1 MALMSCLNSADRT
14 ELISWGKKCATNSF
28 HRTFYAGGDL
38 FFCHAAGNMS
48 HHWTAGLLFV
58 HIAAKWRQEKL
69 ISDASIGNTNCFGEA
84 ALPLPAGNL
93 RNGGAVDATEMETHH
108 KILILDDDADWLDLC
123 RELLAPLP
131 SKPEIRTISSGARAL
146 ALLESEPF
154 RLLICDLKMPRMDG
168 LQVLAIV
175 RRRFPQLRTVV
186 LSGLE
191 DEEFRSRAYALG
203 VDLFWL
209 KPDMQQNT
217 QMFLDCL
224 ESLLGREVDGGF
236 RGIQSKS
243 LMDIIQ
249 MECLSR
255 SSTVLRISR
264 GPLTAKMWIQDG
276 EVIDA
281 ETEGTRGEAAVRR
294 ILAWKSGPLKVC
306 REPDRERTIS
316 KSINSLLLESAQTID
331 ESSNVTEPESM
342 EQDVHRKTVWKLGL
356 LMREGAEFVVSV
368 PLDGQGAPEALGTQS
383 TAQLAGWTNQVAE
396 VIKRLGERIEAGPL
410 SHVAAKGL
418 DRQLLIF
425 PSERKSVLVGWPPG
439 AAAGEILEKSKRLVA
454 SWDS

>member
-1 MALMSCLNSADRT
+1 
-14 ELISWGKKCATNSF
+14 
-28 HRTFYAGGDL
+28 
-38 FFCHAAGNMS
+38 MS
-48 HHWTAGLLFV
+48 HHWTTGLLFV
-58 HIAAKWRQEKL
+58 QIVAKWRQEKL
-69 ISDASIGNTNCFGEA
+69 ISTVPIGNTDCFGETM
-84 ALPLPAGNL
+84 LPLQAEICGTVA
-93 RNGGAVDATEMETHH
+93 AVDATEMETHH

-123 RELLAPLP
+123 RELLVPLP
-131 SKPEIRTISSGARAL
+131 SKPEIRTVSSGARAL

-154 RLLICDLKMPRMDG
+154 RLLVCDLKMPRMDG

-175 RRRFPQLRTVV
+175 RRRFPGLRTVV

-209 KPDMQQNT
+209 KADMQQNT

-281 ETEGTRGEAAVRR
+281 ETEGTRGETAVRR
-294 ILAWKSGPLKVC
+294 ILAWKSGTFESLPA
-306 REPDRERTIS
+306 EPSRERTII
-316 KSINSLLLESAQTID
+316 KPINALLLESAQTID
-331 ESSNVTEPESM
+331 ESANATELESM

-383 TAQLAGWTNQVAE
+383 TEQLADWTRQVAE

-410 SHVAAKGL
+410 SHVAAKGA
-418 DRQLLIF
+418 DRQLLIL
-425 PSERKSVLVGWPPG
+425 PSERKSFLVGWPPG
-439 AAAGEILEKSKRLVA
+439 DAADEILEKSKRLVV